1 MTIRPLFLAR
11 QSLARLPSGAIRAG
25 IALAAVL
32 LTVGSQWLMPSGV
45 PFPADEWLRDR
56 ILQVR
61 QIDTPEPRVL
71 VVDIDEASMRELG
84 PWPWPRARL
93 ADLVE
98 TLLTRY
104 SARGVA
110 LDIVLPTAGD
120 AEGDLRLGLLAQNG
134 PVVLA
139 QAFDYNETREQPLRE
154 GVLAGPGARPT
165 VAPAMSVARAPAS
178 GPADRGLDAPP
189 ATGYIANHAGLA
201 RARHVGNIGFL
212 QDPDGALRRVPLLT
226 RYHDVNYPALGLS
239 LLDCCGGAPA
249 LVIDDTVLRVGFERD
264 WSAYTVVSAADILH
278 ERIEPAGA
286 GNRLV
291 LIGSSSLGL
300 GDRVT
305 TPLARNRP
313 GLGVQAAVLSTLLD
327 KQQGL
332 APAPWPGRW
341 IACLFA
347 LAVALLALLTF
358 PRLSAAACVG
368 LLGASALAWIG
379 LACWLL
385 PHDAAMVSTG
395 PLASNLLLL
404 AVAVPYQWQ
413 QSQRRSRHLLDTL
426 RQYVAPAVVDEL
438 LLSDL
443 ADPLAPRQCDVTTL
457 IADLEGYTTH
467 VESLPVADAAEL
479 TRDFL
484 DCLTG
489 PVIEQHGTLDKYTG
503 DGLVAFWG
511 APLANAQHADL
522 ALDAA
527 LDIVD
532 RVRQLSLNRM
542 ACGFPPL
549 RVRIGIDSGLAMAGD
564 FGSAFRS
571 IYTAV
576 GDSVNT
582 ASRLEQAARDFPHD
596 VIIGAGTVERT
607 LRHRL
612 TELGQRRLRGKEKLT
627 TLYTFTSSVETVAA
641 ATAATTSIMTAGGVA
656 ANTGAPSPES
666 AA

>member
-1 MTIRPLFLAR
+1 MIIRPFFLAR
-11 QSLARLPSGAIRAG
+11 QLLARLPAGAIRAG

-32 LTVGSQWLMPSGV
+32 LTVASQWLMPSGT

-56 ILQVR
+56 ALQLR
-61 QIDTPEPRVL
+61 QVATPEPRVL

-84 PWPWPRARL
+84 PWPWPRTRL
-93 ADLVE
+93 ADLIE
-98 TLLTRY
+98 TLLTHY

-110 LDIVLPTAGD
+110 LDIVLPNAGD
-120 AEGDLRLGLLAQNG
+120 AEGDMRLGLLARHG

-139 QAFDYNETREQPLRE
+139 QAFDYSDSRDQPLRE
-154 GVLAGPGARPT
+154 GVLTGAMPPGSGQVDAG
-165 VAPAMSVARAPAS
+165 
-178 GPADRGLDAPP
+178 LP
-189 ATGYIANHAGLA
+189 ATGYLANHAALA
-201 RARHVGNIGFL
+201 GARRVGNIGFL

-226 RYHDVNYPALGLS
+226 SFQGASYPALTLA
-239 LLDCCGGAPA
+239 LLNCCDGGAP
-249 LVIDDTVLRVGFERD
+249 LTVAPGQAMLRVGFERD
-264 WSAYTVVSAADILH
+264 WSAYTVVGAADILA
-278 ERIEPAGA
+278 ERIEPSSAAG
-286 GNRLV
+286 RLV

-305 TPLARNRP
+305 TPLASNRP
-313 GLGVQAAVLSTLLD
+313 GLGAQAAVLSTLLD
-327 KQQGL
+327 RQHGL
-332 APAPWPGRW
+332 APAPWPGRA
-341 IACLFA
+341 IACGFA
-347 LAVALLALLTF
+347 LAVALLAMFTF
-358 PRLSAAACVG
+358 PQLSAASCVG
-368 LLGASALAWIG
+368 LLAASALAWLG
-379 LACWLL
+379 LAWLVL
-385 PHDAAMVSTG
+385 PHDDALVSTG

-413 QSQRRSRHLLDTL
+413 QSQRRSRHLLGTL
-426 RQYVAPAVVDEL
+426 RQYVAPAVVEEL
-438 LLSDL
+438 LRSDL
-443 ADPLAPRQCDVTTL
+443 NDPLTPRQCDVTTL

-467 VESLPVADAAEL
+467 VEALPIADAAEL
-479 TRDFL
+479 TRSFL

-511 APLANAQHADL
+511 APLPNPQHADL

-532 RVRQLSLNRM
+532 RVRRLSRER
-542 ACGFPPL
+542 AASGFPPL

-564 FGSAFRS
+564 FGTSFRS

-582 ASRLEQAARDFPHD
+582 ASRLEQAAREFPHD
-596 VIIGAGTVERT
+596 VIIGAGTKERT

-627 TLYTFTSSVETVAA
+627 TLYTFTSSVEALAEA
-641 ATAATTSIMTAGGVA
+641 ATADA
-656 ANTGAPSPES
+656 AAPEP